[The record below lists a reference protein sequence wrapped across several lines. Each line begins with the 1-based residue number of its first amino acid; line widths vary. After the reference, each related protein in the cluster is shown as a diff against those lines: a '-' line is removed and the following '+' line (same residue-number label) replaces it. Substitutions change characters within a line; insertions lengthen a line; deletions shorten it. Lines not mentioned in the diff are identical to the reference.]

1 MSTKQPCTH
10 SSLPGYMCVVL
21 PRWGSITKKMSIHI
35 SGSDATWSR
44 PPPACPEGRTGNC
57 FVCWFTIMKMRT
69 KGGGTERRKNA
80 AERSRV
86 NAPHRVVFYLSSV
99 LLWHDPKKPAQIPA
113 DYICLSSS
121 TNLSSLWLK
130 QTTASTP
137 PLFTPRLQVW
147 PDFGWLKNF
156 WLSMFHKGKKKKND
170 QKPLTACFHSDGP
183 QNTGEHLK
191 RKAGQRKKQ

>member
-1 MSTKQPCTH
+1 MR
-10 SSLPGYMCVVL
+10 LDN
-21 PRWGSITKKMSIHI
+21 KKMSIHI

-44 PPPACPEGRTGNC
+44 PPPACPEGRTGNY

-69 KGGGTERRKNA
+69 IRGGAERRKNA
-80 AERSRV
+80 GERSRV
-86 NAPHRVVFYLSSV
+86 NAPHRVVFYFSCV

-121 TNLSSLWLK
+121 TNLSSLWLQ

-147 PDFGWLKNF
+147 PDFGWRKNF
-156 WLSMFHKGKKKKND
+156 WLSMFHKEKKKMMESLW
-170 QKPLTACFHSDGP
+170 QHVFTV
-183 QNTGEHLK
+183 TVLK
-191 RKAGQRKKQ
+191 LKSWKHKRVSKKKSWAEEETVT